1 MPQALGGECT
11 EINQSGY
18 LGMTDSSLIT
28 YKQQVLND
36 FNNRSNYENEFHRR
50 AATRLVELAKLQS
63 GQHVL
68 DIATGTGLAAIAAAQ
83 IVGSTGCV
91 LGTDFAL
98 GMLQKAQQKV
108 EALGLTNTKFEEA
121 DADEQKL
128 RESQLDAILC
138 SSAIV
143 YLTDIPSSLRQWHSA
158 LKAGGIVAFSCLA
171 ETSPSASV
179 LFREAVQ
186 RYGIAIPN
194 PNELLGTPE
203 RCFQMLEKI
212 GLKEISVTAEQFGF
226 YLQDAEVGWTGNAKS
241 AFGLQNAEWSEEQL
255 EQCKQEYFTE
265 VNKAST
271 EEGYWNDITMFFVTA
286 RRSSAAAAFG

>member
-1 MPQALGGECT
+1 MT
-11 EINQSGY
+11 E
-18 LGMTDSSLIT
+18 SSLIT

-36 FNNRSNYENEFHRR
+36 FNNRSNYENEFHRQ

-98 GMLQKAQQKV
+98 GMLQQAQQKV
-108 EALGLTNTKFEEA
+108 ENLELINTKFEEA
-121 DADEQKL
+121 DADEQKFQ
-128 RESQLDAILC
+128 ESQFDAILC

-143 YLTDIPSSLRQWHSA
+143 YFTDIPSSLRQWHSA
-158 LKAGGIVAFSCLA
+158 LKPGGIVAFSCLA

-179 LFREAVQ
+179 LFRKVVQ
-186 RYGIAIPN
+186 RYGIRIPN

-203 RCFQMLEKI
+203 RCCQILEET
-212 GLKEISVTAEQFGF
+212 GLKEISVTTEQFGF
-226 YLQDAEVGWTGNAKS
+226 YLQDAEAGWTGNAKS
-241 AFGLQNAEWSEEQL
+241 AFGVQNVGWTEEQL
-255 EQCKQEYFTE
+255 KRCKQEYFME
-265 VNKAST
+265 VNKVSA
-271 EEGYWNDITMFFVTA
+271 EEGYWNDVTMFFVTA
-286 RRSSAAAAFG
+286 RRSSAAAV